1 LNASN
6 AKESDEMIDIRMEI
20 GIKILYMIVVV
31 QTFVKLMFLI
41 RIYPA
46 VGFTIRLLS
55 KVLSDLQ

>member
-1 LNASN
+1 
-6 AKESDEMIDIRMEI
+6 MIDIRMEI
-20 GIKILYMIVVV
+20 GIKILYMIVVI

-55 KVLSDLQ
+55 KVISDL